1 MLREWKAELREASPA
16 NSLLQSANPSSSELS
31 SDMER
36 LLQFSLKD
44 EDDDATSKAAPM
56 TSELEQQSY
65 NRHPPSP
72 APYQEAVGL
81 EAFARIEQILQ
92 ENPQSNLEAGA
103 SAGRYDEVLQ
113 APLEPQKNLLL
124 IQCLIT
130 VPDQSYLLQQLFYTR
145 SALYGIVLGLL

>member
-1 MLREWKAELREASPA
+1 MQ
-16 NSLLQSANPSSSELS
+16 QSANPSSSELS

-72 APYQEAVGL
+72 APYQVML
-81 EAFARIEQILQ
+81 DIKSDFQF
-92 ENPQSNLEAGA
+92 
-103 SAGRYDEVLQ
+103 EVLFY
-113 APLEPQKNLLL
+113 PKHVDRHLKDPRHKFFSLL
-124 IQCLIT
+124 
-130 VPDQSYLLQQLFYTR
+130 S
-145 SALYGIVLGLL
+145 

>member
-72 APYQEAVGL
+72 APYQFQTNHTSFSSFFIPEVRSMGL
-81 EAFARIEQILQ
+81 
-92 ENPQSNLEAGA
+92 S
-103 SAGRYDEVLQ
+103 
-113 APLEPQKNLLL
+113 
-124 IQCLIT
+124 
-130 VPDQSYLLQQLFYTR
+130 
-145 SALYGIVLGLL
+145 